1 MSNELEAEAAR
12 LKVIQ
17 DKDQKWRKGPKITR
31 KDIDLAIKNG
41 GELRMPP
48 DEFEQVDKTIKFG
61 KHKGK
66 TYSFVYKNDSRWFYW
81 AMDNIQGFRAKA
93 EAAKYQND

>member
-1 MSNELEAEAAR
+1 MATELDAAIEN

-17 DKDQKWRKGPKITR
+17 AKDQKWRKGPKITR

-41 GELRMPP
+41 GELEMPP
-48 DEFEQVDKTIKFG
+48 DEMQMVDKIIKFG

-66 TYSFVYKNDSRWFYW
+66 TYNWVYKNDKYWFTW

-93 EAAKYQND
+93 EAAKYKQE